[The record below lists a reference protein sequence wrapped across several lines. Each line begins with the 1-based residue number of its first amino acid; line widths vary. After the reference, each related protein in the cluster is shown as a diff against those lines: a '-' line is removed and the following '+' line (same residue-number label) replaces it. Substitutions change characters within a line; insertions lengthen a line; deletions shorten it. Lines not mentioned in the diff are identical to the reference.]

1 MCIKEKM
8 QLLKNTPIV
17 SWHEHVR
24 AAEQIGDCDVSDSER
39 LDTEHCDA
47 QIKLMDELGIDKI
60 VVSRPFAAEPKCP
73 PENFIRG
80 NNVVYEAT
88 QRHPG
93 RIYGQAFVNPGVCK
107 ETLAELERC
116 VKELGFVGVK
126 LYHQYF
132 MDDPAM
138 FALVEKC
145 IELDIPILMHCAHI
159 MDPWTRKR
167 QPRCSDGVH
176 MANVAR
182 RYPEATFI
190 MGHIG
195 GGGDWQWAIKAIA
208 DSPNVYA
215 DIGGSVHDRPL
226 IEESVRYLGADRLLF
241 ATDGA
246 WSSGIAKVLG
256 ADISEE
262 DKKTILSG
270 RAFSRFLNKA
280 GK

>member
-1 MCIKEKM
+1 
-8 QLLKNTPIV
+8 
-17 SWHEHVR
+17 
-24 AAEQIGDCDVSDSER
+24 
-39 LDTEHCDA
+39 
-47 QIKLMDELGIDKI
+47 
-60 VVSRPFAAEPKCP
+60 
-73 PENFIRG
+73 
-80 NNVVYEAT
+80 VYEAT
-88 QRHPG
+88 QRYPG
-93 RIYGQAFVNPGVCK
+93 RVYGQAFVNPGYCEEMK
-107 ETLAELERC
+107 AELERC

-132 MDDPAM
+132 MDDPAQ

-145 IELDIPILMHCAHI
+145 IELDVPILMHCAHV
-159 MDPWTRKR
+159 MDPDTKLR
-167 QPRCSDGVH
+167 QPRVSSGVH
-176 MANVAR
+176 MANIAR

-208 DSPNVYA
+208 DCPNVFA
-215 DIGGSVHDRPL
+215 DVGGSVYDRPL

-246 WSSGIAKVLG
+246 WSSGISKVLG

-262 DKKTILSG
+262 DKKTIFSG
-270 RAFSRFLNKA
+270 RAFNKFIEKA

>member
-1 MCIKEKM
+1 MHIKDSMK
-8 QLLKNTPIV
+8 LLHDNPVV
-17 SWHEHVR
+17 SWHEHIQYESHIGKPNYTFADNFIKNMDLLGVDKVV
-24 AAEQIGDCDVSDSER
+24 ASVPVAE
-39 LDTEHCDA
+39 
-47 QIKLMDELGIDKI
+47 DKH
-60 VVSRPFAAEPKCP
+60 CP
-73 PENFIRG
+73 PEKFRAANDLM
-80 NNVVYEAT
+80 YEMT
-88 QRHPG
+88 QRYPG
-93 RIYGQAFVNPGVCK
+93 RVYGQAFVNPGYCK
-107 ETLAELERC
+107 EMEAELERC

-132 MDDPAM
+132 MDDPAQ

-145 IELDIPILMHCAHI
+145 IELDVPILMHCAHV
-159 MDPWTRKR
+159 MDPDTKLR
-167 QPRCSDGVH
+167 QPRVSSGVH
-176 MANVAR
+176 MANIAR

-208 DSPNVYA
+208 DCPNVFA
-215 DIGGSVHDRPL
+215 DVGGSVYDRPL

-246 WSSGIAKVLG
+246 WSSGISKVLG

-262 DKKTILSG
+262 DKKTIFSG
-270 RAFSRFLNKA
+270 RAFNKFIEKA